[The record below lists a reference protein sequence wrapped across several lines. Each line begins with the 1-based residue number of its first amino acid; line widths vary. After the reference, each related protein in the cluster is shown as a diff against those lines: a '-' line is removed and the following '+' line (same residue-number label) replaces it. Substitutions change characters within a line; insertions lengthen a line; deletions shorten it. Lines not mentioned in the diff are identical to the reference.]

1 MGASRIAVSLVAVAF
16 AAGIAVGCSSS
27 SGHTQP
33 AAQAL
38 EQTAAA
44 ADAKA
49 AAAEPVSGVV
59 GSELVTSSATV
70 TKIDHATRW
79 LTLERAD
86 GRTATMRA
94 GDDVR
99 NLAQVGVGDTV
110 TVSYY
115 ESLAYEVRKPGEATP
130 GGVAVGVAARA
141 KKGEMP
147 GAGAAQAVQIT
158 ATITEIDTAGMRVTL
173 KGPEGDLVSVKVR
186 DAEKLSRVAVG
197 DLVEITFTEAFAI
210 SVTK

>member
-1 MGASRIAVSLVAVAF
+1 MRASRIAVSLVAAVF
-16 AAGIAVGCSSS
+16 AGGCSSS
-27 SGHTQP
+27 SGDQKP

-38 EQTAAA
+38 SETAAA
-44 ADAKA
+44 V
-49 AAAEPVSGVV
+49 EPVSGVV
-59 GSELVTSSATV
+59 GSQLVTSSATV
-70 TKIDHATRW
+70 TKIDHASRMV
-79 LTLERAD
+79 TLQRAD
-86 GRTATMRA
+86 GRTATVRC
-94 GDDVR
+94 GEEVR

-115 ESLAYEVRKPGEATP
+115 ESLAYEVHKPGEATP
-130 GGVAVGVAARA
+130 GAAAAGVAARA

-158 ATITEIDTAGMRVTL
+158 ATITEIDTANMRVTL

-197 DLVEITFTEAFAI
+197 DLVEMTFTEAFAI